1 MIQDVAHKY
10 FLEGKRLLKI
20 NDYTSAR
27 KFFELAVQSGHIM
40 AKAELG
46 IMLLR
51 WPNSSSHKTMPNT
64 PLGLKYLKEASDAG
78 LKSAAIAILE
88 FARQVG
94 GNYKIAI
101 KAVGEG
107 MSGPEP
113 ETGYLFSIYKF
124 HPELFSDFLMSYKI
138 LPSEKNYIP
147 IGKYDRLDNVV
158 IPREEKVRDLFA
170 YEECEYEFSEAI
182 ARDLKIGPDGI
193 FSIEDKGNLRK
204 VILYIPDHSYWS
216 PAAVSKGHDS
226 RNRLH
231 VTDCITIE
239 EMKVSGRFERYIVT
253 NKLKGPYKLTWD
265 TGLVKKYNMRI
276 CINCLASLSRLR
288 YVDTTAKERERI
300 ARKFDVEDYVSEF
313 GSRFQAL
320 PVRRWWDDDA
330 H

>member
-1 MIQDVAHKY
+1 MVYDIAHKY
-10 FLEGKRLLKI
+10 FLEGKKCLKI

-27 KFFELAVQSGHIM
+27 KFFEVAVQKGHIM

-46 IMLLR
+46 VMLLR
-51 WPNSSSHKTMPNT
+51 WPNSGSHKTIPNT

-78 LKSAAIAILE
+78 LKSAAIAIAE
-88 FARQVG
+88 FARQSG

-101 KAVGEG
+101 KAVSEG

-113 ETGYLFSIYKF
+113 ETGYLFSIYKY
-124 HPELFSDFLMSYKI
+124 HPEIFVDFLKMYKGS
-138 LPSEKNYIP
+138 SEDKNHLP
-147 IGKYDRLDNVV
+147 IGNYDRLDNVV
-158 IPREEKVRDLFA
+158 IPREEKVKDLFLN
-170 YEECEYEFSEAI
+170 EEYECNFGESI
-182 ARDLKIGPDGI
+182 VRDLKLGPDGI
-193 FSIEDKGNLRK
+193 FSVENSGRFRK

-216 PAAVSKGHDS
+216 PAAVSKGHES

-265 TGLVKKYNMRI
+265 LGLTKRYNLRI
-276 CINCLASLSRLR
+276 CINCLASLSRLK

-300 ARKFDVEDYVSEF
+300 ARKFDVADYVSEF

-320 PVRRWWDDDA
+320 PVRRWWDDGVN
-330 H
+330 